1 MRRILYSIHFV
12 STPDVEMQ
20 HDTYLSLRSARGIRL
35 NARFLFG
42 ALLFLVS
49 MFLKAN
55 TANRW
60 MALPLGLS
68 AFIMISGI
76 WLLSASGRVVFDRTE
91 HKIFC
96 IYKHL
101 GYWQKIYTYQLP
113 SMDAVE
119 LSAARLELLRD
130 DGVLIILSKGKPG
143 MEEQLGITA
152 RQIASFLQVP
162 LNTVE

>member
-96 IYKHL
+96 CKARVVARRWSAHHSL
-101 GYWQKIYTYQLP
+101 ERQTGYGRATGHYRP
-113 SMDAVE
+113 SNCI
-119 LSAARLELLRD
+119 LSAGAFKHR
-130 DGVLIILSKGKPG
+130 
-143 MEEQLGITA
+143 
-152 RQIASFLQVP
+152 
-162 LNTVE
+162 